1 MSGDRLSPSKTEPK
15 NGRGPRTPVRS
26 KEKEKAN
33 RAQEPRE
40 LTLPPVGDNPAGGG
54 VKSPGK
60 SPTHPLGDQSETT
73 RTVYTFSF
81 SK

>member
-1 MSGDRLSPSKTEPK
+1 MSGDRLSPSKTGRK

-40 LTLPPVGDNPAGGG
+40 LTLPPVGDNPASGG

-60 SPTHPLGDQSETT
+60 SPTLQSETT
-73 RTVYTFSF
+73 RTVYTSSF